1 MQFEYLLVQFNAIWI
16 SNVYW
21 YKLIEYS
28 RGTCLIWG
36 CRSTFFTSMGN
47 FLMCGCLKITEN
59 VKNNSSIVNFIFS
72 IAIINLLIEFS
83 NCFKAS
89 TAQSSWYLYTFFLLV
104 TEFIPNQLE
113 VKRHFT
119 YVSSPQWQVLKY
131 KLKIINYMII

>member
-47 FLMCGCLKITEN
+47 FLMWGCLKITEN

-89 TAQSSWYLYTFFLLV
+89 TAQSSWYLYTWFFLV

-131 KLKIINYMII
+131 KLNIINYIII

>member
-47 FLMCGCLKITEN
+47 FLMWGCLKITEN
-59 VKNNSSIVNFIFS
+59 VKKNSSIVNFIFS

-83 NCFKAS
+83 YCFKAS
-89 TAQSSWYLYTFFLLV
+89 TAQSSWYLYTFFFLV

-131 KLKIINYMII
+131 KLKIINYIII

>member
-1 MQFEYLLVQFNAIWI
+1 MQFEYLMQFE
-16 SNVYW
+16 YRMFT
-21 YKLIEYS
+21 EYS

-47 FLMCGCLKITEN
+47 FLMWGCLKITEN

-89 TAQSSWYLYTFFLLV
+89 TAQSSWYLYTFFFLV
-104 TEFIPNQLE
+104 TELIPNQLE

-131 KLKIINYMII
+131 KLNIINYIII

>member
-47 FLMCGCLKITEN
+47 FLMWGCLKITEN
-59 VKNNSSIVNFIFS
+59 VKNNSLIGNFIFS

-113 VKRHFT
+113 VKKYFT

-131 KLKIINYMII
+131 KLNIINYIII

>member
-1 MQFEYLLVQFNAIWI
+1 MQFEYLMQFE
-16 SNVYW
+16 YRMFT
-21 YKLIEYS
+21 EYS

-47 FLMCGCLKITEN
+47 FLMWGCLKITEN
-59 VKNNSSIVNFIFS
+59 VKKNSSIVNFIFS

-83 NCFKAS
+83 YCFKAS
-89 TAQSSWYLYTFFLLV
+89 TAQSSWYLYTWFFLV

-131 KLKIINYMII
+131 KLKIINYIII

>member
-1 MQFEYLLVQFNAIWI
+1 MQFEYLMQFE
-16 SNVYW
+16 YRMFT
-21 YKLIEYS
+21 EYS

-47 FLMCGCLKITEN
+47 FLMWGCLKITEN
-59 VKNNSSIVNFIFS
+59 VKKNSSIVNFIFS

-83 NCFKAS
+83 YCFKAS
-89 TAQSSWYLYTFFLLV
+89 TAQSSWYLYTFFFLV
-104 TEFIPNQLE
+104 TELIPNQLE

-131 KLKIINYMII
+131 KLKIINYIII

>member
-1 MQFEYLLVQFNAIWI
+1 MQFEYLMQFE
-16 SNVYW
+16 YRMFT
-21 YKLIEYS
+21 EYS

-47 FLMCGCLKITEN
+47 FLMWGCLKITEN

-83 NCFKAS
+83 YCFKAS
-89 TAQSSWYLYTFFLLV
+89 TAQSSWYLYTCFFLV

-131 KLKIINYMII
+131 KLKIINCIII

>member
-47 FLMCGCLKITEN
+47 FLMWGCLKITEN

-89 TAQSSWYLYTFFLLV
+89 TAQSSWYLYTFFLV

>member
-1 MQFEYLLVQFNAIWI
+1 MQFEYLMQFE
-16 SNVYW
+16 YRMFT
-21 YKLIEYS
+21 EYS

-47 FLMCGCLKITEN
+47 FLMWGCLKITEN
-59 VKNNSSIVNFIFS
+59 VKKNSSIVNFIFS

-83 NCFKAS
+83 YCFKAS
-89 TAQSSWYLYTFFLLV
+89 TAQSSWYLYTFFFLV
-104 TEFIPNQLE
+104 TELIPNQSE

-131 KLKIINYMII
+131 KLKIINYIII

>member
-1 MQFEYLLVQFNAIWI
+1 MWYFAIRIFNAIWI

-47 FLMCGCLKITEN
+47 FLMWGCLKITEN

-83 NCFKAS
+83 YCFKAS
-89 TAQSSWYLYTFFLLV
+89 TAQSSWYLYTFFLV

-131 KLKIINYMII
+131 KLKIINYIII

>member
-1 MQFEYLLVQFNAIWI
+1 MQFEYLMQFE
-16 SNVYW
+16 YRMFT
-21 YKLIEYS
+21 EYS

-47 FLMCGCLKITEN
+47 FLMWGCLKITEN
-59 VKNNSSIVNFIFS
+59 VKKNSSIVNFIFS

-83 NCFKAS
+83 YCFKAS
-89 TAQSSWYLYTFFLLV
+89 TAQSSWYLYTFFFLV

-131 KLKIINYMII
+131 KLKIINYIII

>member
-1 MQFEYLLVQFNAIWI
+1 MQFEYLMQFE
-16 SNVYW
+16 YRMFT
-21 YKLIEYS
+21 EYS

-47 FLMCGCLKITEN
+47 FLMWGCLKITEN
-59 VKNNSSIVNFIFS
+59 VKINSSIVNFIFS
-72 IAIINLLIEFS
+72 IAIINLLIEYS
-83 NCFKAS
+83 YCFKAS
-89 TAQSSWYLYTFFLLV
+89 TAQSSWYLYTFFFLV

>member
-47 FLMCGCLKITEN
+47 FLMWGCLKITVN

-83 NCFKAS
+83 YCFKAS
-89 TAQSSWYLYTFFLLV
+89 TAQSSWYLYTFFLV

-131 KLKIINYMII
+131 KLNIINYIII